1 MMPKI
6 TINGLD
12 VQVENGATVF
22 EAAEQAGIYIP
33 TLCHHPD
40 LPTFGGCRVCMVD
53 ADGKI
58 VTACRAPV
66 KDGMVVKTDT
76 EEVRKV
82 RLTNV
87 ELLLASHHKD
97 CQSCSR
103 NNTCKLQEV
112 SAFVGIS
119 QDRMRRIRRS
129 VEPVK
134 PDDSNPF
141 FHRDF
146 TRCVLCGICI
156 RTCEEIN
163 GVAAIDFAFRGFHT
177 KVSVLGDKPIKD
189 SQCESCGECLVR
201 CPTGALYLAEPVVA
215 EREVESVCT
224 YCGVGCG
231 IKLGVRGDRVVK
243 VEGNRDNP
251 VNRGDLCVKGRFGH
265 GFINHPERLKK
276 PLIKR
281 DGIFVEA
288 SWDEALDF
296 IADKMSEIKANHGAD
311 ALGGISSAR
320 CTSEEN
326 YLFQKIFRAMGTNNV
341 DHCARL

>member
-1 MMPKI
+1 MFKV
-6 TINGLD
+6 TINGLETE
-12 VQVENGATVF
+12 VEKGATVL
-22 EAAEQAGIYIP
+22 EAAEKAGIYIP

-40 LPTFGGCRVCMVD
+40 LSTFGGCRVCMVD
-53 ADGKI
+53 TDGKI

-66 KDGMVVKTDT
+66 EDGMVVKTDT
-76 EEVRKV
+76 EEVRQV
-82 RLTNV
+82 RLSNV
-87 ELLLASHHKD
+87 ELILASHNED
-97 CQSCSR
+97 CQNCTR
-103 NNTCKLQEV
+103 NNSCKLQEV
-112 SAFVGIS
+112 SAFVGIN
-119 QDRMRRIRRS
+119 QERMSRIRRS

-134 PDDSNPF
+134 EDDSNPF

-146 TRCVLCGICI
+146 TRCIQCGICI

-163 GVAAIDFAFRGFHT
+163 GVAAIHFAFRGFHT

-189 SQCESCGECLVR
+189 SKCESCGECVVR
-201 CPTGALYLAEPVVA
+201 CPTGALYLVNPVVP

-231 IKLGVRGDRVVK
+231 IKLGVRGDSVVK
-243 VEGNRDNP
+243 VDGNRDNE
-251 VNRGDLCVKGRFGH
+251 VNRGDLCVKGRYGID
-265 GFINHPERLKK
+265 FINHPDRLKK
-276 PLIKR
+276 PLIKK
-281 DGIFVEA
+281 DGIFVES

-296 IADKMSEIKANHGAD
+296 IAGKMKYIKEKHGAD

-320 CTSEEN
+320 CTTEEN

>member
-1 MMPKI
+1 MLKV
-6 TINGLD
+6 TINGLEL
-12 VQVENGATVF
+12 QVENGTTVL
-22 EAAEQAGIYIP
+22 EAAEKAGIYIP
-33 TLCHHPD
+33 TLCYHPD

-66 KDGMVVKTDT
+66 KDGMVVETDT

-82 RLTNV
+82 RLHNV
-87 ELLLASHHKD
+87 ELILASHNED

-112 SAFVGIS
+112 SAFVGVNNE
-119 QDRMRRIRRS
+119 RMKRIRRT
-129 VEPVK
+129 VEPEE

-146 TRCVLCGICI
+146 TRCILCGICI
-156 RTCEEIN
+156 RTCQEIN

-177 KVSVLGDKPIKD
+177 KVSVLGDKPLKD
-189 SQCESCGECLVR
+189 SMCESCGECLVR
-201 CPTGALYLAEPVVA
+201 CPTGALYKAEPVVP
-215 EREVESVCT
+215 EREVETVCT

-231 IKLGVRGDRVVK
+231 IKLGVKGNQVVS

-251 VNRGDLCVKGRFGH
+251 VNSGDLCVKGRFGFD
-265 GFINHPERLKK
+265 FINHPDRLTKPLLKK
-276 PLIKR
+276 E
-281 DGIFVEA
+281 GIFVEA
-288 SWDEALDF
+288 EWDEALDF
-296 IADKMSEIKANHGAD
+296 IAKKINKIKESDGAD
-311 ALGGISSAR
+311 ALAGISSAR
-320 CTSEEN
+320 CTNEEN
-326 YLFQKIFRAMGTNNV
+326 YLFQKMFRAMGTNNV